1 MRACVRACVLGLCA
15 CVRMVVVVGVGGYVR
30 KPLEEISASGR
41 DLVARMLTY
50 NPAKRI
56 SADQVPPPLSHL
68 GRHPQPRILARGAG
82 VCLLSQHAVRAFA
95 SEPGPAASCWRGAAR
110 HRR

>member
-1 MRACVRACVLGLCA
+1 MRL
-15 CVRMVVVVGVGGYVR
+15 VVVVGGGGYVR

-56 SADQVPPPLSHL
+56 SADQVPPPLPHL
-68 GRHPQPRILARGAG
+68 GRHPQPRILARGA
-82 VCLLSQHAVRAFA
+82 AFA
-95 SEPGPAASCWRGAAR
+95 SGSGPAASSWRGP
-110 HRR
+110 RRRC